1 MYLVLPH
8 DLSLVLLKGLIV
20 TPPLDWDE
28 GTIHCGRIRSKA
40 KSVDRAR
47 KTVDVE
53 VG

>member
-28 GTIHCGRIRSKA
+28 GTIHCERIRSKV
-40 KSVDRAR
+40 KLDRAR